1 MPQYNVANM
10 PTTASPGE
18 IRGDFDAIAALMP
31 ERDRL
36 GPHEAWLLRQL
47 PMGRGTALEVGCG
60 VGHVARRLAGAF
72 DRVVAIDL
80 SPGMIAEAKR
90 RTSSSIELVCADMFD
105 WLRDHPDTYD
115 CIVTIGTLHHVD
127 LGAALREMARALK
140 PGGRLL
146 VLDLLS
152 RRNPIVNAVALALG
166 IRFTTPWK
174 LRRAYWRHGRNE
186 TYLTIEDV
194 ERIASEELPGATV
207 RAHLLWRYSIVWD
220 RR

>member
-1 MPQYNVANM
+1 M
-10 PTTASPGE
+10 PTISSSNE
-18 IRGDFDAIAALMP
+18 IRSDFDAIATLMP

-47 PMGRGTALEVGCG
+47 PARRGTALEIGCG

-72 DRVVAIDL
+72 DHVLAIDL
-80 SPGMIAEAKR
+80 SPGMIDEAKR
-90 RTSSSIELVCADMFD
+90 RTSSSIEFVCADMFD
-105 WLRDHPDTYD
+105 WLRSHADTYD

-127 LGAALREMARALK
+127 LGEALREMALALK

-152 RRNPIVNAVALALG
+152 RRNPVVNAVAFALG
-166 IRFTTPWK
+166 LRLTTPWR

-186 TYLTIEDV
+186 TYLTIGEV
-194 ERIASEELPGATV
+194 ERIAREQLTGAHV
-207 RAHLLWRYSIVWD
+207 RAHLLFRYSIVWD
-220 RR
+220 KR